1 MDTATLS
8 TLAVLALLAVI
19 APLLTRL
26 KFFLPVPV
34 VVIEIVLG
42 IISGPQVLRI
52 ARINPNV
59 NFLSELGL
67 AFLLFQA
74 GFELNLERIKG
85 RPLRLA
91 VLSWVISV
99 GLALSLAALLQAA
112 GLVSSFLYV
121 GIAMSTTAIGVI
133 MPILSDSGM
142 LQSPFGALVLAIGAI
157 GEFGPIILSALLLE
171 KNDRQAVSAILLN
184 VFLLLVVVSFYLAR
198 HWRPEFLIQA
208 VDKTMSSTAQLG
220 VRLSLLIL
228 VGLIY
233 LAATFGFSILLGAF
247 GAGLIVAQAISH
259 LDKKDRDS
267 LDAKYQGLGSGFVI
281 PIFFLVSGLKF
292 DLIALLESGW
302 KLLLV
307 PLFLLL
313 FIFVRAAPIF
323 LLAGREVSRPEQLKI
338 GLLSAVELPVLVAIT
353 QLGVQAGQLQPATAT
368 AMIGAGML
376 SVLFLPAIALKLNA
390 PDTNTV
396 LTTNRIRHEDAFL
409 SPEAD
414 LS

>member
-1 MDTATLS
+1 MNTATLS
-8 TLAVLALLAVI
+8 TLVILALLAVL
-19 APLLTRL
+19 APLLAEV
-26 KFFLPVPV
+26 KFLMRVPV

-42 IISGPQVLRI
+42 IISGPQVLGLAQTSQI
-52 ARINPNV
+52 V

-85 RPLRLA
+85 RPLRVAL
-91 VLSWVISV
+91 LSWVISV
-99 GLALSLAALLQAA
+99 GLALSLAAFLEAI

-121 GIAMSTTAIGVI
+121 GIAMSTTAIGII

-142 LQSPFGALVLAIGAI
+142 LQSSFGALVLAIGAV

-171 KNDRQAVSAILLN
+171 KTDSKAVSAILLN
-184 VFLLLVVVSFYLAR
+184 VFLLVILVSFYLAR
-198 HWRPEFLIQA
+198 RWRPDFLIRA

-247 GAGLIVAQAISH
+247 GAGLVIAQAVSH
-259 LDKKDRDS
+259 LDKQDRDL
-267 LDAKYQGLGSGFVI
+267 LDTKYQGLGSGFII
-281 PIFFLVSGLKF
+281 PIFFVVSGLNF
-292 DLIALLESGW
+292 DLIALLHNGW

-313 FIFVRAAPIF
+313 FIFIRATPIF
-323 LLAGREVSRPEQLKI
+323 LLEKRLISRPEQLKI

-368 AMIGAGML
+368 AMVGAAML
-376 SVLFLPAIALKLNA
+376 SVLLLPTIALKLNSSA
-390 PDTNTV
+390 TTTMPIQNVTSLETDTIV
-396 LTTNRIRHEDAFL
+396 
-409 SPEAD
+409 
-414 LS
+414 